1 MNGSRRRPTAT
12 PKRAR
17 PNPDPV
23 TVERR
28 AARALLIA
36 DDAVLLIKACDP
48 AEPERG
54 EWWLTPGGG
63 VEDGE
68 SLEAAVAREV
78 FEETGFRVEAG
89 TLGPVVAT
97 RVSEFDFDQVHY
109 HQQDFFFAVEVD
121 RFTPEIV
128 GWDALEVHALIEPRW
143 WGLDE
148 LAAMEETLYPSEL
161 ADLLRA
167 VAAGTITEPIELS

>member
-1 MNGSRRRPTAT
+1 
-12 PKRAR
+12 
-17 PNPDPV
+17 V

-68 SLEAAVAREV
+68 SIEAAVCREV
-78 FEETGFRVEAG
+78 FEETGLRVEAG
-89 TLGPVVAT
+89 ELGPVVAT

-109 HQQDFFFAVEVD
+109 HQKDFFFALRVD

-128 GWDALEVHALIEPRW
+128 GWDALEVHALLEPRW
-143 WGLDE
+143 WSLDE
-148 LAAMEETLYPSEL
+148 LAAMEDVLYPGEL
-161 ADLLRA
+161 AELLRA
-167 VAAGTITEPIELS
+167 IAAGTITEPIELR